1 MPGPANIDSPE
12 VLLELKRGLI
22 ALMEGTSRCITNGVS
37 DIARVQHWLQQERLP
52 DVKRQHRTWEQRASE
67 ARIRLLAAKSMNPQ
81 TGRNAGLGRTSFED
95 EERDFK
101 RAKAAY
107 EATEDKLRHINNA
120 LAELPRLTDT
130 PSAVCKRTQRHM
142 EDTTPRALAQLDRM
156 IEGLENYG
164 GTQGGS
170 E

>member
-12 VLLELKRGLI
+12 VLIELKRGII
-22 ALMEGTSRCITNGVS
+22 ALMEGTSRCISNGVS
-37 DIARVQHWLQQERLP
+37 DVARIQHWLAQDRQPE
-52 DVKRQHRTWEQRASE
+52 VKRQHRTWEQRASE

-95 EERDFK
+95 EEREFK

-107 EATEDKLRHINNA
+107 EAAEEKLRHINSA
-120 LAELPRLTDT
+120 LAELPRLTDS
-130 PSAVCKRTQRHM
+130 PSALCKRTQRYV
-142 EDTTPRALAQLDRM
+142 EDVGPRALAQLDRM
-156 IEGLENYG
+156 IEGLEQYG
-164 GTQGGS
+164 GSQGGS